1 MWLGV
6 SANNHLLRFILIFQ
20 KVMENSLKI
29 SDFRS
34 KYPLFF
40 DNSKK
45 LVQKVKN
52 MNDLSDLINEMR
64 SMERRHNEEDVRLK
78 IRLGS
83 ALLEL
88 KSKNM
93 LEFHEVVRKS
103 GLSMLACV
111 EIMQIARMN
120 PPQEC
125 HWLGFENLLKIAD
138 ALPKGKNI
146 SVFLKPFETESPD
159 NATKAVILNHILKC
173 NGING
178 VSENAV
184 ALFAKAGVASLLTKA
199 NIDRLKLSKNQT
211 KTLQSIFANQTQNVA
226 LSKKAVLNPR
236 LQQNIEKMNFD
247 IQSILSQ
254 DENIEFIDNSG
265 LIDLICSL
273 QMLCDKVDGEND
285 GDYKLGN
292 EINKKEFEEFVD
304 NLIKEQK

>member
-1 MWLGV
+1 
-6 SANNHLLRFILIFQ
+6 
-20 KVMENSLKI
+20 
-29 SDFRS
+29 
-34 KYPLFF
+34 
-40 DNSKK
+40 
-45 LVQKVKN
+45 
-52 MNDLSDLINEMR
+52 MR

-103 GLSMLACV
+103 GLSMPTCV
-111 EIMQIARMN
+111 AVMQMASMN

-159 NATKAVILNHILKC
+159 DATKAVILNHVLKC

-178 VSENAV
+178 ISDNVV
-184 ALFAKAGVASLLTKA
+184 ALFAKAGVASLLTKDV
-199 NIDRLKLSKNQT
+199 IDRLKLSKNQT
-211 KTLQSIFANQTQNVA
+211 KTLQSIFANQTQNAA

-247 IQSILSQ
+247 IQGILSQ
-254 DENIEFIDNSG
+254 EIKTEYIDSSG

-273 QMLCDKVDGEND
+273 EMLYDKVDDEND

-292 EINKKEFEEFVD
+292 EINKKEFEELMD
-304 NLIKEQK
+304 SIIKEQK